1 MKTIAT
7 SLLFMFIIIVAFSQP
22 ALAQNNKA
30 AQQLYNEIYEMDS
43 LMFNAFNQHDSIL
56 MMSYFSEDLE
66 FFHDKGGLDNYDQT
80 RKKTMLLFK
89 NNANTGLYRT
99 LVKGSMEV
107 YPIPGYGA
115 VETSSHTFCHK
126 ENGRDDCGT
135 FKNIMIWK
143 KVNNQW
149 KVSRVISYDHK

>member
-1 MKTIAT
+1 
-7 SLLFMFIIIVAFSQP
+7 MFINMVAFSQT
-22 ALAQNNKA
+22 ALAQNNNA

-43 LMFNAFNQHDSIL
+43 LMFNAFNQHDADK
-56 MMSYFSEDLE
+56 MMTFFSEDLE
-66 FFHDKGGLDNYDQT
+66 FFHDKGGLDHYAET
-80 RKKTMLLFK
+80 RKKSIDLFIR
-89 NNANTGLYRT
+89 NTTTGLYRT

-143 KVNNQW
+143 KVNNHW

>member
-1 MKTIAT
+1 
-7 SLLFMFIIIVAFSQP
+7 MFINMVAFSQT
-22 ALAQNNKA
+22 ALAQNNNA

-43 LMFNAFNQHDSIL
+43 LMFDAFNKHDSLL

-66 FFHDKGGLDNYDQT
+66 FFHDKGGLDNYDKT
-80 RKKTMLLFK
+80 RQKTISLFK

-143 KVNNQW
+143 KVNNHW